1 MGWYSLGKHGRY
13 SAFLEVINMVKKYIR
28 IGIVILVSLL
38 AASTYT
44 LYNRN
49 QNLKEEI
56 SVSMSN
62 QKAFI
67 AENSSLKEKNKVF
80 KFTIEQLNYY
90 NDSIL
95 QKMNDVRKELK
106 IKDKDLKQMQYL
118 LSKSTKR
125 DTVLFTD
132 TIFKDKELTLDTLI
146 GDKWYNIRLGLEYPN
161 LIYTEPTFISEKY
174 IITNKRKETINP
186 PKKFFLFRWFQRK
199 HWVMEVYI
207 KEKNPYIKEINN
219 KFVEIIE

>member
-1 MGWYSLGKHGRY
+1 
-13 SAFLEVINMVKKYIR
+13 MVKRYIR
-28 IGIVILVSLL
+28 IGIVILISLL
-38 AASTYT
+38 TVSTYT

-49 QNLKEEI
+49 QDLKEEI
-56 SVSMSN
+56 SVSMTN

-67 AENSSLKEKNKVF
+67 TENSSLKEENRAF
-80 KFTIEQLNYY
+80 KFTVEQLNYY

-106 IKDKDLKQMQYL
+106 IKDNNLKQMQYL
-118 LSKSTKR
+118 LSVSTKK
-125 DTVLFTD
+125 DTILFTD
-132 TIFKDKELTLDTLI
+132 TIFKDKGLALDTII
-146 GDKWYNIRLGLEYPN
+146 GDKWYNIRLGLKYPN
-161 LIYTEPTFISEKY
+161 LIYTKPTFTSEKY
-174 IITNKRKETINP
+174 IIVNKKKETINP

-199 HWVMEVYI
+199 HWVMEVHI

>member
-1 MGWYSLGKHGRY
+1 
-13 SAFLEVINMVKKYIR
+13 MVKRYIR
-28 IGIVILVSLL
+28 IGIVILMSLL
-38 AASTYT
+38 AVSTYT

-49 QNLKEEI
+49 QDLKEEI
-56 SVSMSN
+56 SVSMTN

-67 AENSSLKEKNKVF
+67 TENTSLKEENRAF
-80 KFTIEQLNYY
+80 KFTVEQLNYY

-106 IKDKDLKQMQYL
+106 IRDNNLKQMQYL
-118 LSKSTKR
+118 LSVSTKK

-132 TIFKDKELTLDTLI
+132 TIFKDKGLALDTII
-146 GDKWYNIRLGLEYPN
+146 GDKWYNIRLGLKYPN
-161 LIYTEPTFISEKY
+161 LIYTKPTFTSEKY
-174 IITNKRKETINP
+174 IIVNKKKETINP

-199 HWVMEVYI
+199 HWVMEVQI

-219 KFVEIIE
+219 KFVEIIK

>member
-1 MGWYSLGKHGRY
+1 MLDKILKWI
-13 SAFLEVINMVKKYIR
+13 F
-28 IGIVILVSLL
+28 IGIGAMLIASISILIHNNRELKKDLST
-38 AASTYT
+38 AAA
-44 LYNRN
+44 N
-49 QNLKEEI
+49 I
-56 SVSMSN
+56 
-62 QKAFI
+62 KAYSD
-67 AENSSLKEKNKVF
+67 ENSSLKNDARVF
-80 KFTIEQLNYY
+80 QLTVEQLSYY

-95 QKMNDVRKELK
+95 QKMNEVRKELK
-106 IKDKDLKQMQYL
+106 IKDKNLKQMQYL
-118 LSKSTKR
+118 LSESTKR

-132 TIFKDKELTLDTLI
+132 TIFKDKELALDTLI
-146 GDKWYNIRLGLEYPN
+146 GDKWYNIRLGLKYPN

>member
-1 MGWYSLGKHGRY
+1 M
-13 SAFLEVINMVKKYIR
+13 IKKYIR
-28 IGIVILVSLL
+28 IGVIVLTILL
-38 AASTYT
+38 AVSTYT

-49 QNLKEEI
+49 QDLKEEI

-67 AENSSLKEKNKVF
+67 AENSSLKDESRAF

-95 QKMNDVRKELK
+95 QKMNNVRKELK
-106 IKDKDLKQMQYL
+106 IKDKNIKQLQYL
-118 LSKSTKR
+118 LSVSTKK

-132 TIFKDKELTLDTLI
+132 TVFRDKSLALDTII
-146 GDKWYNIRLGLEYPN
+146 GDKWYNIRLGLKYPN
-161 LIYTEPTFISEKY
+161 LIYTEPIFTSEKY
-174 IITNKRKETINP
+174 IIVNKKKETVNP

-199 HWVMEVYI
+199 HWVMEVHI
-207 KEKNPYIKEINN
+207 KEKNPYIKEIDN
-219 KFVEIIE
+219 KFVEIID

>member
-1 MGWYSLGKHGRY
+1 M
-13 SAFLEVINMVKKYIR
+13 FMVKRYIS
-28 IGIVILVSLL
+28 IGIAILMSLL
-38 AASTYT
+38 AVSTYT

-49 QNLKEEI
+49 QDLKEEI

-67 AENSSLKEKNKVF
+67 AENSSLKEENRVF
-80 KFTIEQLNYY
+80 KLTVEQLNYY

-95 QKMNDVRKELK
+95 QKMNEVRKELK

-118 LSKSTKR
+118 LSEATKKDTIVFR
-125 DTVLFTD
+125 DTLFR
-132 TIFKDKELTLDTLI
+132 ESTLDIDTLI
-146 GDKWYNIRLGLEYPN
+146 GDKWYNIRLGLKYPN
-161 LIYTEPTFISEKY
+161 LITTNPTFISEKY
-174 IITNKRKETINP
+174 IIVNKKKETINP

-199 HWVMEVYI
+199 HWVMEVHI
-207 KEKNPYIKEINN
+207 KEKNPYIKETNN

>member
-1 MGWYSLGKHGRY
+1 
-13 SAFLEVINMVKKYIR
+13 MVKRYIR
-28 IGIVILVSLL
+28 IGIVILISLL
-38 AASTYT
+38 AVSTYT

-49 QNLKEEI
+49 QDLKEEI
-56 SVSMSN
+56 SVSMTN

-67 AENSSLKEKNKVF
+67 TENTSLKEENRAF
-80 KFTIEQLNYY
+80 KFTVEQLNYY

-95 QKMNDVRKELK
+95 QKMNDVRKELS

-118 LSKSTKR
+118 LSVSTKK

-132 TIFKDKELTLDTLI
+132 TIFKDKGLALDTII
-146 GDKWYNIRLGLEYPN
+146 GDKWYNIRLGLKYPN
-161 LIYTEPTFISEKY
+161 LIYTKPTFTSEKY
-174 IITNKRKETINP
+174 IIVNKKKETINP

-199 HWVMEVYI
+199 HWVMEVHI